1 MSKPVRIAIADDE
14 EKICELLEAVLS
26 DAGYSVDTFSYSLAC
41 LSAIKTGD
49 YDMLITDL
57 KMPVM
62 DGLDLAVEAGLS
74 IRLRKIGI
82 PDCFCE
88 SGSLP
93 WLAQRYRMTAADIAA
108 AAQAVVK

>member
-62 DGLDLAVEAGLS
+62 DGLDLAGRARKVKPDLVVVVITGYAS
-74 IRLRKIGI
+74 VDSAVAALR
-82 PDCFCE
+82 
-88 SGSLP
+88 SGS
-93 WLAQRYRMTAADIAA
+93 TTTS
-108 AAQAVVK
+108 